1 MAQEGAGTR
10 IVNNLNAFYLS
21 KSHSK
26 PPVFHLLIALICL
39 GSACGGED
47 PPVITPATLGGDV
60 ILFERG
66 DAALAEE
73 NWGDARGFFV
83 QVRDNYPQSDLRA
96 DARLGVADSYEGQ
109 GGSARYT
116 SALAEYEDFLRLYPT
131 HPRAG
136 YAQFKLALVHHRQ
149 MRQPERDQSWTQSAI
164 EHFELFLER
173 FPNSDLISE
182 ATAYLREAKDRL
194 SDSEYLVG
202 EYYYRNKWWPG
213 AIDRFETIVKSD
225 PKYTRREAVYFYL
238 ADAYF
243 NDGDFQE
250 ALPVFQQLLQEFP
263 QSEFLAG
270 TQMSIANIENRIAD
284 QTGSASEAGASSDQ
298 VETQNL
304 FPR

>member
-1 MAQEGAGTR
+1 M
-10 IVNNLNAFYLS
+10 
-21 KSHSK
+21 
-26 PPVFHLLIALICL
+26 

-47 PPVITPATLGGDV
+47 PPDITPATLDGDR

-73 NWGDARGFFV
+73 NWGDARGFFI
-83 QVRDNYPQSDLRA
+83 QVRDNYPQSDFRA
-96 DARLGVADSYEGQ
+96 DARLGVADSYERQ
-109 GGSARYT
+109 GGSAQYN

-136 YAQFKLALVHHRQ
+136 YAQFKLAIVHHHQ

-164 EHFELFLER
+164 EQFEVFLEQ
-173 FPNSDLISE
+173 FPSSDLIPE
-182 ATAYLREAKDRL
+182 ATVYLREAKDRL

-202 EYYYRNKWWPG
+202 EYYYRSAWWPG
-213 AIDRFETIVKSD
+213 AIDRFKTIAESD
-225 PKYTRREAVYFYL
+225 PQYTRREAVYFYL

-243 NDGDFQE
+243 NNGDFQE

-270 TQMSIANIENRIAD
+270 TQMSIANIENRVAD
-284 QTGSASEAGASSDQ
+284 QTGSDSEAGASSDQ
-298 VETQNL
+298 VETQS
-304 FPR
+304 PR